1 MMDSVHILC
10 TVCAAWQSCTVNV
23 RYYNCSPRLWELT
36 REFIDVSP
44 HDICD
49 YHQSVLE
56 NSDQLFNFSQRS
68 FWLRLLTIKIVNSH
82 CKDLPMLKFLHRV
95 VCLFTPQLLV
105 VLILPT
111 QVGWPGGVNPVSDQI
126 QRRCERDLYLCFT

>member
-1 MMDSVHILC
+1 
-10 TVCAAWQSCTVNV
+10 
-23 RYYNCSPRLWELT
+23 
-36 REFIDVSP
+36 
-44 HDICD
+44 
-49 YHQSVLE
+49 
-56 NSDQLFNFSQRS
+56 
-68 FWLRLLTIKIVNSH
+68 
-82 CKDLPMLKFLHRV
+82 MLKFLHRV